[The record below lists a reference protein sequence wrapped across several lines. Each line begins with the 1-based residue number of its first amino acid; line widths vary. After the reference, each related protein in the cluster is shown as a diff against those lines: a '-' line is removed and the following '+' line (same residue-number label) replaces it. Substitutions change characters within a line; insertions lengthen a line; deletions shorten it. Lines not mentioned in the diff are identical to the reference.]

1 MVSPSLPTVITM
13 SFGGPVHRKLGMSA
27 PVYPFKV
34 AVQVSWYN
42 SPSVLTPDDVM
53 EAERD
58 AIGKGKDTN

>member
-1 MVSPSLPTVITM
+1 MSPSLPEDINM
-13 SFGGPVHRKLGMSA
+13 SFGGPVHWKLGMSA